1 MFNKFLKSYTNK
13 FVSRWTILIIDLA
26 IVTLSFGF
34 SYLVRFNFD
43 LTAIDGYLGVSQ
55 LVLVLATYLAGFLV
69 FRSYSGII
77 RHTGIEDAVRLFFA
91 TTSATFVL
99 LLINLLTY
107 RFTDDGRGAF
117 TVGLSLLLIN
127 YVFSIF
133 ALVTSRFLFKAAF
146 ITLFESGRTKVNVL
160 IYGAGK
166 SGTIT
171 RNTLMQDDSL
181 QYNVVG
187 YIDDNPS
194 KINKALQGIMVY
206 SPAILERDFVEKYN
220 VQEVIISIQNISSIR
235 KRQIIDLC
243 LAHSIK
249 VKNVPPVH
257 NWINGELSS
266 RQIKDVKIEDLLQ
279 REEIVLD
286 NQTVEAE
293 IEEQVV
299 FVTGAA
305 GSIGGE
311 IARQLLHYRPA
322 QLVLIDQAETPMYD
336 LENELRKKY
345 SHLLHN
351 VRFVIG
357 DVRNDKRMRN
367 LFKKFRPK
375 YVFHA
380 AAYKHVPL
388 MEENCYEAVLVNIFG
403 TQQLADLAVE
413 FGVSKFVMVSTDKAV
428 NPTNVMGA
436 TKRVAEIYTQSL
448 NNTFSGNTRFV
459 TTRFGNVLGSNG
471 SVIPMF
477 KRQIEAGG
485 PITVTHPEITRY
497 FMTIPEACQL
507 VLEAG
512 VMGNG
517 GEIFVFDM
525 GESVKIL
532 DVAKKMIKL
541 SGLTLGKDIQITFTG
556 LRLGEKLY
564 EELLNVQENT
574 MPTHH
579 PKIMIGKVRA
589 YDYDLVAQELVTLKQ
604 ILNTGDE
611 QRIVSKIKE
620 IVPEFVS
627 NNSQFE
633 SLDKSRFTNDKDIG
647 DQKEKSNS
655 PD

>member
-34 SYLVRFNFD
+34 SHLVRFNFD

-55 LVLVLATYLAGFLV
+55 LVLVLSTYLAGFLV

-146 ITLFESGRTKVNVL
+146 ITLFEGGRTKVNVL

-279 REEIVLD
+279 REEVVLPQRRD
-286 NQTVEAE
+286 DPPLRHLHCHFHLRLVLRLTHSRGDDRHAE
-293 IEEQVV
+293 VLRQVPVRRVQLRLVPVCLRHPGPQVV
-299 FVTGAA
+299 RDPDLRRAPEEAQRVDVALRPARKVLPQHRLHVGVAA
-305 GSIGGE
+305 RSQRRDE
-311 IARQLLHYRPA
+311 EHRLRHLARLRVDDVDAVSAEVDEELLSDAMLLPHRQLQLRRPGRVVQAEGAVLIPVGLPCLVLLPEQLLGDVLLLQLEMHLGPVRRSSVLHHADLGEQHPRQRLVALEFGWERPA
-322 QLVLIDQAETPMYD
+322 QPRDSDARHVALRRRRRDAQAPRD
-336 LENELRKKY
+336 
-345 SHLLHN
+345 
-351 VRFVIG
+351 
-357 DVRNDKRMRN
+357 
-367 LFKKFRPK
+367 RP
-375 YVFHA
+375 
-380 AAYKHVPL
+380 
-388 MEENCYEAVLVNIFG
+388 
-403 TQQLADLAVE
+403 
-413 FGVSKFVMVSTDKAV
+413 
-428 NPTNVMGA
+428 
-436 TKRVAEIYTQSL
+436 R
-448 NNTFSGNTRFV
+448 
-459 TTRFGNVLGSNG
+459 
-471 SVIPMF
+471 
-477 KRQIEAGG
+477 
-485 PITVTHPEITRY
+485 
-497 FMTIPEACQL
+497 
-507 VLEAG
+507 
-512 VMGNG
+512 
-517 GEIFVFDM
+517 
-525 GESVKIL
+525 
-532 DVAKKMIKL
+532 
-541 SGLTLGKDIQITFTG
+541 
-556 LRLGEKLY
+556 
-564 EELLNVQENT
+564 
-574 MPTHH
+574 
-579 PKIMIGKVRA
+579 
-589 YDYDLVAQELVTLKQ
+589 
-604 ILNTGDE
+604 
-611 QRIVSKIKE
+611 
-620 IVPEFVS
+620 
-627 NNSQFE
+627 
-633 SLDKSRFTNDKDIG
+633 
-647 DQKEKSNS
+647 
-655 PD
+655 

>member
-1 MFNKFLKSYTNK
+1 MVYNLFKSYSNK
-13 FVSRWTILIIDLA
+13 FVSRWTILLIDLA
-26 IVTLSFGF
+26 IVAISFGF
-34 SYLVRFNFD
+34 AHLVRFNFD
-43 LTAIDGYLGVSQ
+43 LTVINGALSLGQ
-55 LVLVLATYLAGFLV
+55 LAVVLVAYLAGFLF

-77 RHTGIEDAVRLFFA
+77 RHTGVEDAVRLFFA
-91 TTSATFVL
+91 TSSSTAA
-99 LLINLLTY
+99 LLILNLLTY
-107 RFTDDGRGAF
+107 QFTQYGS
-117 TVGLSLLLIN
+117 GLLTIGISLILIN

-133 ALVTSRFLFKAAF
+133 GLVTSRFLFKAAF
-146 ITLFESGRTKVNVL
+146 ISIFESSRTKVNVL

-166 SGTIT
+166 SGSIT

-181 QYNVVG
+181 QYNVLG

-206 SPAILERDFVEKYN
+206 SPAILERDFVEKN
-220 VQEVIISIQNISSIR
+220 NIQEVIISIQNISTIR

-243 LAHSIK
+243 LAHNIK

-286 NQTVEAE
+286 NQNVESE
-293 IEEQVV
+293 IEEQVI

-311 IARQLLHYRPA
+311 IARQLLHYNPA
-322 QLVLIDQAETPMYD
+322 QLVLIDQAETPMYE

-345 SHLLHN
+345 AHLLHN

-367 LFKKFRPK
+367 LFKKYRPK

-403 TQQLADLAVE
+403 TQLLADLSVE
-413 FGVSKFVMVSTDKAV
+413 FGVNKFVMVSTDKAV

-448 NNTFSGNTRFV
+448 NNAFSGNTRFV

-517 GEIFVFDM
+517 GEIFIFDM

-556 LRLGEKLY
+556 LRPGEKLY

-589 YDYDLVAQELVTLKQ
+589 YNYDQVAQDLVTLKQ

-611 QRIVSKIKE
+611 QRIVTKIKE
-620 IVPEFVS
+620 LVPEFVS

-633 SLDKSRFTNDKDIG
+633 SLDKSRFNNDKDAENKLG
-647 DQKEKSNS
+647 LPNPSE
-655 PD
+655 